1 MSIAKIEI
9 VGNLA
14 LFETESYV
22 IEIVGELHNIT
33 VRVPDEGGYVKAKAE
48 YIIPHLMG
56 IIAELSS

>member
-1 MSIAKIEI
+1 MSIANIEI

-22 IEIVGELHNIT
+22 IEIMDESHNIT

-48 YIIPHLMG
+48 YIIPHLMS

>member
-33 VRVPDEGGYVKAKAE
+33 VKVPDEGGYVKAKVE
-48 YIIPHLMG
+48 RIIPHLMS

>member
-14 LFETESYV
+14 LFESESYV

-33 VRVPDEGGYVKAKAE
+33 VRIPDEGGHVKAKAE
-48 YIIPHLMG
+48 CIIPHLMS

>member
-14 LFETESYV
+14 LFETEDYV
-22 IEIVGELHNIT
+22 IEIVGDEHNII
-33 VRVPDEGGYVKAKAE
+33 VNVPDEGGYVKAKAE
-48 YIIPHLMG
+48 YIIPHLMS

>member
-9 VGNLA
+9 VGNLT

-22 IEIVGELHNIT
+22 IEIAGELHDIT

-48 YIIPHLMG
+48 CIIPHLMS

>member
-22 IEIVGELHNIT
+22 IEIVGELHDVT
-33 VRVPDEGGYVKAKAE
+33 VRVPDEGGHIKAKAE
-48 YIIPHLMG
+48 RIVPHLMS